1 MWRVAVAVTTSIEI
15 SVVFIDL
22 LDLLRCINVHENTW
36 LVASFKAVTN
46 RFVLEGTLG
55 CPICS
60 AEYPIRN
67 GLIDFSA
74 EIPRGNAR
82 RSVAVRDR
90 EDLATRAGA
99 FLNVTEPGAT
109 VVLGGTWADAA
120 LELSLM
126 TEARVFALNPE
137 GGAEESETVGLL
149 LVGSEIP
156 VAPGSVLGVALDASF
171 PAEIVPSA
179 VKAVRPGGRIVGPIE
194 IPPPSELAVLARD
207 EAYWVAQKAPEVV
220 KLSRAGR

>member
-1 MWRVAVAVTTSIEI
+1 
-15 SVVFIDL
+15 VFIEL
-22 LDLLRCINVHENTW
+22 LDLFRCINPHEDTW

-46 RFVLEGTLG
+46 RFVVEGTLG

-60 AEYPIRN
+60 AEYPIVNGIADFGARPELPQRKAERLAAIRN
-67 GLIDFSA
+67 
-74 EIPRGNAR
+74 
-82 RSVAVRDR
+82 R
-90 EDLATRAGA
+90 EELATRAGA

-109 VVLGGTWADAA
+109 VVLGGTWGDAA

-126 TEARVFALNPE
+126 TEARVLALNPKA
-137 GGAEESETVGLL
+137 GAEESENVGLL

-171 PAEIVPSA
+171 PAETVASA
-179 VKAVRPGGRIVGPIE
+179 VKAVRPGGRVVGPVE
-194 IPPPSELAVLARD
+194 IQPPSELALLAQD
-207 EAYWVAQKAPEVV
+207 DDYWVAQKAPEVI

>member
-1 MWRVAVAVTTSIEI
+1 MFIE
-15 SVVFIDL
+15 L
-22 LDLLRCINVHENTW
+22 LDLLRCINEHEDTW

-46 RFVLEGTLG
+46 RFVVEGTLG

-60 AEYPIRN
+60 AEYPIVN
-67 GLIDFSA
+67 GIADFSA
-74 EIPRGNAR
+74 GIEHPRREGERPA
-82 RSVAVRDR
+82 AIHDR

-120 LELSLM
+120 LELSLL
-126 TEARVFALNPE
+126 TEARVLALNPKA
-137 GGAEESETVGLL
+137 GAEESETVALL
-149 LVGSEIP
+149 RVGSEIP

-171 PAEIVPSA
+171 PAETVASA
-179 VKAVRPGGRIVGPIE
+179 VKAVRPGGRIVGPVD
-194 IPPPSELAVLARD
+194 IPPPGELALLAQD
-207 EAYWVAQKAPEVV
+207 EDYWVAQKAPEVI